1 MSATTKDTSGDE
13 GLADRF
19 ADASCVNDIIAA
31 VARSERGGVKRL
43 AQRAD
48 IPHRTM
54 ESWFERESDG
64 SYRRGPD
71 TRLLRLM
78 VHNDEVL
85 AGIMAYIQKQRATC
99 PKRSK
104 TS

>member
-1 MSATTKDTSGDE
+1 MTATTKDTSPDVR
-13 GLADRF
+13 LADRF
-19 ADASCVNDIIAA
+19 EGAACVNDIIAT

-54 ESWFERESDG
+54 ESWISRESDG
-64 SYRRGPD
+64 SYQRSPD
-71 TRLLRLM
+71 DRLFRLM
-78 VHNDEVL
+78 LHNDEVL
-85 AGIMAYIQKQRATC
+85 AGIMALIQKQRATC